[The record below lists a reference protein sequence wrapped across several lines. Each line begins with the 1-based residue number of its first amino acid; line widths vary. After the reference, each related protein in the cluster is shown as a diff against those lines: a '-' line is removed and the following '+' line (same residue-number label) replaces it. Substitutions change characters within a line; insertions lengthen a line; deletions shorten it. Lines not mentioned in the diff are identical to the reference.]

1 MQATIYVNQPP
12 TFQRKLAVGTM
23 YTISGFDVARCAQNY
38 RLSDSS
44 LLLRFTDTTSFEK
57 LIGPVSPLPE
67 EGFWFYIIGE
77 VTAVKS
83 TVTEPPKIRTA
94 LCDVA
99 ITLCL
104 FDAQAVSFHKKLED
118 MTHDPKVI
126 VATSINLK
134 MVGGHLFLDATSGTH
149 VDFDKETNAGESCF
163 YKLVARDTGLPSAA
177 PLPKRYAEVEPV
189 TIAELNTFVI
199 TFPSQSFTPDGMSVR
214 ENIASGEDSGEAS
227 ENAGKEPVGSSGE
240 TSKMLERS
248 QLVMHIIRL
257 PRLLIG
263 QEGACC
269 LRLSISSYVLML

>member
-1 MQATIYVNQPP
+1 MVTI
-12 TFQRKLAVGTM
+12 KL
-23 YTISGFDVARCAQNY
+23 
-38 RLSDSS
+38 
-44 LLLRFTDTTSFEK
+44 
-57 LIGPVSPLPE
+57 
-67 EGFWFYIIGE
+67 EG
-77 VTAVKS
+77 
-83 TVTEPPKIRTA
+83 
-94 LCDVA
+94 DVA

-199 TFPSQSFTPDGMSVR
+199 TFPSQEID
-214 ENIASGEDSGEAS
+214 
-227 ENAGKEPVGSSGE
+227 
-240 TSKMLERS
+240 
-248 QLVMHIIRL
+248 
-257 PRLLIG
+257 LL
-263 QEGACC
+263 
-269 LRLSISSYVLML
+269 